1 MITTVVISL
10 IGCIAFFLLILGV
23 TVTLPSPGLISFFP
37 EDVQERLR
45 PRVENKPMTFKR
57 FMGWVILAAFC
68 ILFIGLFVYGA
79 ADGIKNGY
87 SFWQFLLR
95 FLIIGASIK
104 VFDIVFFDYFILTR
118 TRFFQHFFPETE
130 GCKGWKDFG
139 FNRKQ
144 QIRQCIL
151 IPVCCLITALICTLF

>member
-1 MITTVVISL
+1 MLLTAVLSL
-10 IGCIAFFLLILGV
+10 AGCIAFFLMILGV
-23 TVTLPSPGLISFFP
+23 TVTLPSPMLISFFP

-45 PRVENKPMTFKR
+45 PRVENQPMTFKR
-57 FMGWVILAAFC
+57 AMGWVMLAAFC
-68 ILFIGLFVYGA
+68 LFYIGISVYGA
-79 ADGIKNGY
+79 SDGIKNGY

-95 FLIIGASIK
+95 FLIIGAAMK
-104 VFDIVFFDYFILTR
+104 VFDIVFFDWFILTR

-144 QIRQCIL
+144 QIRQCIA
-151 IPVCCLITALICTLF
+151 IPVCCLICAFICTLF